1 VIVPADPNVV
11 AALTAALDANPDD
24 VGLRL
29 HLAGALVD
37 GGEPEA
43 ADPHVNRVLA
53 ADPAHVD
60 ALRLGARVAEA
71 LGQLDRALGY
81 RRLLTA
87 LGRDSGPT
95 ATTSNPS
102 PSVPPPPASR
112 QTPPPPPPAVAVPAD
127 GPTPDDGFD
136 DIVAGLDSID
146 SDIERPTL
154 CLDDVGG
161 MEAVKEQLW
170 VDFLGPMQND
180 ELRALYGTSLGGG
193 LLLYGPP
200 GCGKTFLARALAG
213 ELGTAFLT
221 VGLHEVLDMWI
232 GQSEHNVHE
241 LFEKARD
248 NAPCLLFLDE
258 IDALGQKRS
267 HLRHSAGRNVVVQL
281 LSELDGMGSRNE
293 GIFVLGATN
302 LPWDVDPALRR
313 PGRFD
318 RTVLVLP
325 PDEPARLAIL
335 QSNLSGRPVAALD
348 LPAIAS
354 RTDGYSGADVRQ
366 VAERAARVAMADS
379 MRTGSARP
387 IEQRD
392 LFAALGEVSSSIGPW
407 LDVAKNFAEFGDTSG
422 EYADLL
428 RYLRRRR

>member
-1 VIVPADPNVV
+1 VTVPSDPSVV
-11 AALTAALDANPDD
+11 AALTTALDASPDD
-24 VGLRL
+24 IGLRL
-29 HLAGALVD
+29 HLAEVLVD
-37 GGEPEA
+37 GGEPQA

-87 LGRDSGPT
+87 LGREPGPT
-95 ATTSNPS
+95 ATTSSPPPS
-102 PSVPPPPASR
+102 APPPPAPRS
-112 QTPPPPPPAVAVPAD
+112 TPPPPPDMAIPAD
-127 GPTPDDGFD
+127 GPLTDDGFD
-136 DIVAGLDSID
+136 DIVAGLDSVD

-154 CLDDVGG
+154 RLDDVGG

-221 VGLHEVLDMWI
+221 VGLHDVLDMWM

-348 LPAIAS
+348 LPSIAS

-366 VAERAARVAMADS
+366 VAERAARGAMADS

-392 LFAALGEVSSSIGPW
+392 LVAALSEVPSSIGPW
-407 LDVAKNFAEFGDTSG
+407 LDVAKNFAEFGDTTG
-422 EYADLL
+422 EYAELL

>member
-1 VIVPADPNVV
+1 MPADPKVV
-11 AALTAALDANPDD
+11 AALASAIDANPDD
-24 VGLRL
+24 VGLRM
-29 HLAGALVD
+29 HLAGVLAD
-37 GGEPEA
+37 GGEADA
-43 ADPHVNRVLA
+43 AEPHVAAVLA
-53 ADPAHVD
+53 LAPAHVD
-60 ALRLGARVAEA
+60 ALRLAARIAEA
-71 LGQLDRALGY
+71 RGQLDRALGY

-87 LGRDSGPT
+87 LGEGPGG
-95 ATTSNPS
+95 AAAPS
-102 PSVPPPPASR
+102 PPHPASAS
-112 QTPPPPPPAVAVPAD
+112 PIPAEGLMPEAGDA
-127 GPTPDDGFD
+127 FD
-136 DIVAGLDSID
+136 DIVAGLDTIAD
-146 SDIERPTL
+146 DTDVERPTL
-154 CLDDVGG
+154 RLDDVGG

-170 VDFLGPMQND
+170 VDFLGPMQNE

-213 ELGTAFLT
+213 ELGTSFLT

-241 LFEKARD
+241 LFETARD

-281 LSELDGMGSRNE
+281 LSELDGMGGRNE

-335 QSNLSGRPVAALD
+335 ESNLAGRPVAALD
-348 LPAIAS
+348 LRAIAS
-354 RTDGYSGADVRQ
+354 RTEGYSGADVRQ

-379 MRTGSARP
+379 MRTGTARP

-392 LFAALGEVSSSIGPW
+392 LVASLGEVTSSIGPW
-407 LDVAKNFAEFGDTSG
+407 LDVARNFAEFGDSTG

>member
-1 VIVPADPNVV
+1 MPADPSVV
-11 AALTAALDANPDD
+11 AVLTAAIDANPSDL
-24 VGLRL
+24 GLRL
-29 HLAGALVD
+29 HLAGVFLD
-37 GGEPEA
+37 GGQSDEA
-43 ADPHVNRVLA
+43 DAHVSFVLA
-53 ADPAHVD
+53 SEPANPQ
-60 ALRLGARVAEA
+60 ALRLGARTAES

-81 RRLLTA
+81 RRLLSA
-87 LGRDSGPT
+87 LGEDPGPT
-95 ATTSNPS
+95 APVAPS
-102 PSVPPPPASR
+102 PGPSGASTSSAERAVPL
-112 QTPPPPPPAVAVPAD
+112 PAD
-127 GPTPDDGFD
+127 GPVPEGDLDDFDDIVSGFD
-136 DIVAGLDSID
+136 DID
-146 SDIERPTL
+146 SDVERPEL
-154 CLDDVGG
+154 RLDDVGG

-170 VDFLGPMQND
+170 VDFLGPMQNE

-213 ELGTAFLT
+213 ELGTTFLT
-221 VGLHEVLDMWI
+221 VGLHDVLDMWI

-281 LSELDGMGSRNE
+281 LSELDGIGGRNE

-335 QSNLSGRPVAALD
+335 ESNMRGRPTDRLD
-348 LPAIAS
+348 LATIAG

-366 VAERAARVAMADS
+366 VAEHAARRAMADS
-379 MRTGSARP
+379 MRSGTARP
-387 IEQRD
+387 IQQKD
-392 LFAALGEVSSSIGPW
+392 LIAALGEVRSSIGPW
-407 LDVAKNFAEFGDTSG
+407 LDVAKNFAEFGDTTG

-428 RYLRRRR
+428 KYVRKRR

>member
-1 VIVPADPNVV
+1 MPADPNVV

-24 VGLRL
+24 LGLRV
-29 HLAGALVD
+29 HLAGVLVD
-37 GGEPEA
+37 GGEA
-43 ADPHVNRVLA
+43 LTADPHVNRVLA

-71 LGQLDRALGY
+71 LGQLERALGY

-87 LGRDSGPT
+87 LGHDPGPT
-95 ATTSNPS
+95 TTTSNP
-102 PSVPPPPASR
+102 PPAMPS
-112 QTPPPPPPAVAVPAD
+112 PAVPSPPAVPIPAD
-127 GPTPDDGFD
+127 GPMSDDGFD

-154 CLDDVGG
+154 RLADVGG

-335 QSNLSGRPVAALD
+335 QSNLNGRPVAALD
-348 LPAIAS
+348 LPTIAT
-354 RTDGYSGADVRQ
+354 RTDGYSGADVRH

-379 MRTGSARP
+379 MRTGTARP

-392 LFAALGEVSSSIGPW
+392 LVAALGEVRSSIGPW
-407 LDVAKNFAEFGDTSG
+407 LDVAKNFAEFGDTTG

-428 RYLRRRR
+428 RYLRRKR